1 MSKLTNDWTVVRCTK
16 NYSNVEKREGIGT
29 DRIKGLFGSVV
40 KMRTTHS
47 NEAENSVRLHLHK
60 LAFAFAL

>member
-1 MSKLTNDWTVVRCTK
+1 MTELKQIKLVSKLTNDWTVVRCTK

-40 KMRTTHS
+40 KMR
-47 NEAENSVRLHLHK
+47 K
-60 LAFAFAL
+60 